1 MRNQPA
7 EEATT
12 NVMTTANP
20 TTILWRLLEV
30 YHAVVYYAPERPQFY
45 TALGLKGGWMGYFA
59 SRSGALGTVPT
70 PVVTACF
77 YNFKPTM
84 VARALPDA
92 WTHTTP
98 EQACRAR
105 LAVFDA
111 ATRRLLADDR
121 DGPEIREAAALAAEA
136 VAACDPA
143 GRPLF
148 AAHAARPVPD
158 EPHLALFWAAAALR
172 EFRGDGH
179 GATLVHAEIDGCE
192 AHVLMAAL
200 GLVPADQRTYRGWD
214 DQDWAAAIERLADRG
229 LVDAGGAMTPVG
241 RRLRAEIEHATD
253 RLAEPPWRR
262 LGAGASARLAE
273 LLTPLAARI
282 VTGGGV
288 PYPNGMGVPPVP
300 ELSAAG

>member
-1 MRNQPA
+1 M
-7 EEATT
+7 
-12 NVMTTANP
+12 MSTANP
-20 TTILWRLLEV
+20 TTVLWRLLEV
-30 YHAVVYYAPERPQFY
+30 YHAVVYYAPERPQHY

-59 SRSGALGTVPT
+59 SRSGALGAVPA

-77 YNFKPTM
+77 YNFKPSM
-84 VARALPDA
+84 VTRALPDA

-98 EQACRAR
+98 EQACQAR

-111 ATRRLLADDR
+111 ASRRLLGD
-121 DGPEIREAAALAAEA
+121 EIAGSEVREALELA
-136 VAACDPA
+136 VAAVSACEPA

-148 AAHAARPVPD
+148 AAHASRPVPT

-179 GATLVHAEIDGCE
+179 CAALVHAEIDGCE

-200 GLVPADQRTYRGWD
+200 GLVPPDQRTYRGWD
-214 DQDWAAAIERLADRG
+214 EQDWAAAIERLADRG
-229 LVDAGGAMTPVG
+229 LVDATGAMTPVG
-241 RRLRAEIEHATD
+241 RRLRAEIEDVTD
-253 RLAEPPWRR
+253 RLAETPWRR
-262 LGAGASARLAE
+262 LGADGSARLAE
-273 LLTPLAARI
+273 LLTPIAGRI

-300 ELSAAG
+300 ELSAAR